1 MPFGRRYKAARDRG
15 RRAVRKY
22 FLQSAASARL
32 EDIYRHTI
40 KQFGPVQADTYLHG
54 IFALFDDIA
63 EKRVTWQRIPGEF
76 GVDGYFTRYKSH
88 FVFWKLRSDGQIA
101 IVAVLHQRMDLAR
114 RLREDVSE
122 P

>member
-1 MPFGRRYKAARDRG
+1 
-15 RRAVRKY
+15 VRKY
-22 FLQSAASARL
+22 LLQSAAAARL
-32 EDIYRHTI
+32 EDIYRYTI
-40 KQFGPVQADTYLHG
+40 EQFGAAQADRYLDG
-54 IFALFDDIA
+54 VFELFEDIA
-63 EKRVTWQRIPGEF
+63 AKRITWQRIPREF
-76 GVDGYFTRYKSH
+76 GVDGYFARYKSH

>member
-1 MPFGRRYKAARDRG
+1 M
-15 RRAVRKY
+15 RKY
-22 FLQSAASARL
+22 LLQSAAAARL
-32 EDIYRHTI
+32 EDIYRYTI
-40 KQFGPVQADTYLHG
+40 EQFGPAQADRYLNG
-54 IFALFDDIA
+54 AFELFEDIA
-63 EKRVTWQRIPGEF
+63 AKRITWQRIPGEF
-76 GVDGYFTRYKSH
+76 GVDGYYARYKSH